1 MERHYI
7 NDYTRKELLD
17 FHGDEKVD
25 LVIMD
30 TEFIRQACIDQ
41 LLSDFDADKYILKDS
56 ILYVK

>member
-7 NDYTRKELLD
+7 NDYTREELLD

>member
-1 MERHYI
+1 MKRHYI
-7 NDYTRKELLD
+7 NDYTREELLD
-17 FHGDEKVD
+17 FHGDKSI
-25 LVIMD
+25 VIMD